1 MSDWLIACRR
11 SERVSSLHYSDEFL
25 WHVSFLAGSLP
36 PPPPPPL
43 AGGEGLWL
51 AASQL
56 IECSWHCCS
65 RGQIGTFASQAEKS
79 GFGEIAPPCP
89 SATKAPLKMQIF
101 IFLYFYETTLLSCL
115 AISNLPFRGKG
126 KRRRKKKVGRK
137 KCMACDS
144 VEIGFFILTTKEAN
158 EGISLVFILGQCDFL
173 LFANTK

>member
-1 MSDWLIACRR
+1 MNFYGMSP
-11 SERVSSLHYSDEFL
+11 FL
-25 WHVSFLAGSLP
+25 LAPSP
-36 PPPPPPL
+36 PLPPPL

-79 GFGEIAPPCP
+79 GLGEIAPPCP
-89 SATKAPLKMQIF
+89 SATKALLKMQIF
-101 IFLYFYETTLLSCL
+101 IYFYEMTLLSCL

-126 KRRRKKKVGRK
+126 KGKKRVGRK

-144 VEIGFFILTTKEAN
+144 VEI
-158 EGISLVFILGQCDFL
+158 
-173 LFANTK
+173 

>member
-25 WHVSFLAGSLP
+25 WHVSFLACSL

-89 SATKAPLKMQIF
+89 SATKASLKMQIF
-101 IFLYFYETTLLSCL
+101 KFYLYEMTLLSCL

-126 KRRRKKKVGRK
+126 QKKK

-144 VEIGFFILTTKEAN
+144 AEIRFFILTTKEAN
-158 EGISLVFILGQCDFL
+158 EGISLVFILGRYHFL
-173 LFANTK
+173 PSANTK